1 MTTKKQLLK
10 TIEELKAKLNR
21 LDDTEFKTTQ
31 ILAMEQMVAMK
42 KAQQDILNGANE
54 TDKTAELSDYNLIVN
69 NKIPTKLSW
78 LYWIWIN
85 EHLNYWVGRY
95 NDFDAPEDV
104 DKEQLMLAI
113 AVAILY
119 GRAVYSKSQKK
130 AYWVNYRTDKGEY
143 VLTPC
148 SEFMGDKDAYDVN
161 TSGRYDIKDSYKNN
175 KITLP
180 QDDCCDLSFQRGYI
194 GIYVWYLIYGCLYLL
209 TSLYICCNASML
221 VNKIFYEVNDL
232 EKFKNEIK
240 YITDPFRNVVPIHA
254 TNLLS
259 ASNIPSK
266 KGINELAGTENKVLP
281 FKLASTDTNQ
291 MSQLIEANKYINE
304 TLHYLYGIPITSAK
318 NQSLSADANLS
329 ASTSKLKMYE
339 HDRRI
344 IEPIKK
350 VLGITIVPREDE
362 VVQPM
367 NENADKDAMGQAKTD
382 GEKVKEEAK

>member
-10 TIEELKAKLNR
+10 EIEALKEKLSQV
-21 LDDTEFKTTQ
+21 DDTQFKTSQ

-42 KAQQDILNGANE
+42 KAQQNILSGDNALDDI
-54 TDKTAELSDYNLIVN
+54 TKLSDYNLIVKN
-69 NKIPTKLSW
+69 QIPTKLTW

-95 NDFDAPEDV
+95 NDFDAPESV
-104 DKEQLMLAI
+104 DKEQLIIAI
-113 AVAILY
+113 TIAILY
-119 GRAVYSKSQKK
+119 GRAVYSKSKK
-130 AYWVNYRTDKGEY
+130 LAYWVNYRTDNGDY

-148 SEFMGDKDAYDVN
+148 SEFIGVKDAYDVN
-161 TSGRYDIKDSYKNN
+161 TTGKYDIKSEYKNN

-180 QDDCCDLSFQRGYI
+180 ADDCCDLSFQRGYI

-209 TSLYICCNASML
+209 TSLYISCNASML

-232 EKFKNEIK
+232 DKFKDEIK
-240 YITDPFRNVVPIHA
+240 YITDPFSNVVPIHA

-259 ASNIPSK
+259 ATNIPSK
-266 KGINELAGTENKVLP
+266 RGINELAGTENKVLP
-281 FKLASTDTNQ
+281 FKLSSTDTNQ

-350 VLGITIVPREDE
+350 VLGITITPREDE
-362 VVQPM
+362 VIQPM
-367 NENADKDAMGQAKTD
+367 NENADKDGLGIVKTD